1 LEVGPIKTMYA
12 LFPLHSQV
20 LKHTNNPHNSIPDPV
35 GTDLVAS
42 SNNFMQAEPHHM
54 LNGGLDLHYEEQGQ
68 GRPIILLHGFG
79 ATTYTWK
86 QVIPRL
92 AERYKTIAFD
102 LKGFGLSPKP
112 SDNAYSAVDQA
123 GLIAN
128 FIIEKGLTDVTI
140 IGHSF
145 GGAVGLITAMMLRA
159 QWQQSLHSLVLIDT
173 IAYQQPFPFFITLL
187 RLPILGRLCMELLS
201 EESQVAFILGIVY
214 HDKTKITKDTIAAYA
229 KPMKQTGAKA
239 ALIRTARLIIP
250 PPIDEIVSSYS
261 TIHSPTLII
270 HGQYDQIVPPGI
282 GIRLANQLPNAK
294 LIPPL
299 PAGHAPHE
307 EVPLL
312 VIPEI
317 LNFLE
322 QNE

>member
-1 LEVGPIKTMYA
+1 
-12 LFPLHSQV
+12 
-20 LKHTNNPHNSIPDPV
+20 
-35 GTDLVAS
+35 
-42 SNNFMQAEPHHM
+42 M

-68 GRPIILLHGFG
+68 GRPIIFLHGFG
-79 ATTYTWK
+79 ATTYSWK
-86 QVIPRL
+86 QVIPPL
-92 AERYKTIAFD
+92 AERHKTIAVD

-123 GLIAN
+123 GLITN

-145 GGAVGLITAMMLRA
+145 GGAIGLITAMMLQA

-173 IAYQQPFPFFITLL
+173 IAYEQPLPFFIMLL
-187 RLPILGRLCMELLS
+187 RFPILGRLCMGLLS
-201 EESQVAFILGIVY
+201 EESQVAFILGLVY

-229 KPMKQTGAKA
+229 KPLKQPGAKA

-250 PPIDEIVSSYS
+250 PHIDEIVSSYS
-261 TIHSPTLII
+261 TIRSPTLII
-270 HGQYDQIVPPGI
+270 HGRHDQIVPPGI
-282 GIRLANQLPNAK
+282 GIRLSNQLPNTK
-294 LIPPL
+294 LIAPL
-299 PAGHAPHE
+299 PSGHAPQE
-307 EVPLL
+307 EVPSL